1 LEGFRIGGKVT
12 ANIDKFRAGLRGPM
26 RAVGHGL
33 RWAGIDGD
41 GNMSK
46 WFFAVAV
53 LAGTLSTAALAGPV
67 TEEESKFCAYDY
79 RQYCNQDGLGSQ
91 LLALCMRDHG
101 KELSPQCI
109 KALEDA
115 GEVTPAE
122 KAELKKIGE

>member
-1 LEGFRIGGKVT
+1 MGRYLFSVT
-12 ANIDKFRAGLRGPM
+12 I
-26 RAVGHGL
+26 
-33 RWAGIDGD
+33 
-41 GNMSK
+41 
-46 WFFAVAV
+46 
-53 LAGTLSTAALAGPV
+53 LAGMLSTAALAGPP
-67 TEEESKFCAYDY
+67 TDEESKYCAYDY

-115 GEVTPAE
+115 GEVTPEE